1 MFRGTARVGP
11 QRRWLVQ
18 NRFVTTAGLALVV
31 VGAVSGCGSGETVP
45 KKAAH
50 VSIDGNAHTARPPAC
65 SQVEAYRTIDIR
77 DRDGQVQ
84 AVVLISG
91 DRVLPQFVKIR
102 NVDGFTGSYY
112 EGGVGAAHVDLAKN
126 TYTITGS
133 ASGINSNNPNKVVTT
148 DFKISA
154 EC

>member
-1 MFRGTARVGP
+1 M
-11 QRRWLVQ
+11 Q
-18 NRFVTTAGLALVV
+18 NRFVTTAGIALVLA
-31 VGAVSGCGSGETVP
+31 GAVSGCGSYETVP
-45 KKAAH
+45 KKGAH
-50 VSIDGNAHTARPPAC
+50 VSIDGNAHTARPPSC
-65 SQVEAYRTIDIR
+65 SQIEAYRTIDIH

-112 EGGVGAAHVDLAKN
+112 EGGVGQARVDRSMS

-133 ASGINSNNPNKVVTT
+133 ASGINSKNPNKVVTT